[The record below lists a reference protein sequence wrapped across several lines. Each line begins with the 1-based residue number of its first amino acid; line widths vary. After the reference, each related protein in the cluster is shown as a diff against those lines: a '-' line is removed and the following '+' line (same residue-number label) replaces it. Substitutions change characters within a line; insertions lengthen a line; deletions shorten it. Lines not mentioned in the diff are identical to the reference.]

1 MMIDAATSMSALLGQ
16 AIECKPL
23 LFGTKEAL
31 TDRAK
36 VTDMR
41 RRLVLPSVC
50 MLCADDGPGAGGR
63 RTEAI
68 AQIWIKMANDVI
80 QKQYGNRRLVSL
92 GL

>member
-1 MMIDAATSMSALLGQ
+1 VQASALWHEESPG
-16 AIECKPL
+16 
-23 LFGTKEAL
+23 GSG
-31 TDRAK
+31 K

-41 RRLVLPSVC
+41 RKLVLPSVC